1 MISPV
6 RWFFMIAILSA
17 GCATTPP
24 QKPTY
29 DDGYRA
35 GASICAQAMNDA
47 QQYIDAGKKHVA
59 DLGRRLE
66 QCLEAD
72 AKNGNGK

>member
-1 MISPV
+1 MISLA
-6 RWFFMIAILSA
+6 RWFFMIALLSA

-35 GASICAQAMNDA
+35 GASLCMQAMNDA
-47 QQYIDAGKKHVA
+47 QVYVSDIK
-59 DLGRRLE
+59 RRLDE
-66 QCLEAD
+66 CLEAD